1 MGQWENIQYLKE
13 TPLKMGLGVI
23 QVPVQFRQT
32 LFLFKMGLE
41 SNNETVER
49 TPIKDGARGLTKYIQ
64 IIRNKAKQKPD
75 MP

>member
-1 MGQWENIQYLKE
+1 
-13 TPLKMGLGVI
+13 
-23 QVPVQFRQT
+23 
-32 LFLFKMGLE
+32 MGLE

-49 TPIKDGARGLTKYIQ
+49 NPIKDGARGLTKYIQ